1 MKINTFKKTF
11 GIMYNTDMFSRMN
24 IKISGAGE
32 KKYIDFL
39 TYKEQMQIFFYY
51 DRPTIVEFNINLGKI
66 INIEW
71 FDGDMYHIRSNNK
84 PNRIYFDDENNVY
97 KIYWLDKSGFV
108 LEQKDVAEKDVDQY
122 IK

>member
-24 IKISGAGE
+24 IKISGTGE

-51 DRPTIVEFNINLGKI
+51 DRPTIVEFNINLS
-66 INIEW
+66 
-71 FDGDMYHIRSNNK
+71 Y
-84 PNRIYFDDENNVY
+84 
-97 KIYWLDKSGFV
+97 
-108 LEQKDVAEKDVDQY
+108 
-122 IK
+122 